1 SGILSSPNIIIMLMD
16 DMGWGDLGVFGQPSK
31 ETPNLD
37 AMAAQGMLFPNF
49 YTANPLCSPSRAAL
63 LTGRLP
69 VRNGFYTTNGHA
81 RNAYTPQE
89 IVGGISKDEILLP
102 QMLKKR
108 GYISKIVGKWHLGHR
123 PQYLPLEHGFDEWL
137 GAPNC
142 HFGPYNNS
150 VKPNIPVYNNSEM
163 LGRYYEEFRID
174 RKMGESNLTQMY
186 LLESLDFVRRQ
197 AEAQRPF
204 FLYWAPDATHAP
216 VYASKGFLGKSQ
228 RGRYG
233 DAVVELDYSVGEILS
248 LLRSLGID
256 NNTFVFFTSDNGA
269 ALMSGPH
276 QSRCFTVPV
285 CVYIRV
291 CVCVCVCFGFHTIT
305 TSGGSNGPFLCGKET
320 TFEGGM
326 REPAIAWWPG
336 HIQEGAHSSSAGSRG
351 GGERAAAFGTKV
363 SFQLANVMDL
373 FTTSLALAG
382 VSPPDD
388 RTIDGLDL
396 TPVLLNNSVLDRRVH
411 VWPIFYYR
419 GNELMAVRRGQY
431 KAHYWTWSN
440 SWAEL
445 KKGINFCPGQE
456 VPGVTTHEQ
465 KEHTMMP
472 LIFELGRDPGEKYPI
487 SVLDKEYMDA
497 LSWISPVV
505 EEHKSTLVPGIPQL
519 NMCDV
524 AVMNWAP
531 AGCEKLGKCLKVP
544 SSQPL
549 KCDWPH

>member
-1 SGILSSPNIIIMLMD
+1 MRVVLCSQTLILFWATICCSLAVKSGNVSSPNIIIMLMD

-69 VRNGFYTTNGHA
+69 VRNGFYTTNAHA

-102 QMLKKR
+102 QMLKKK
-108 GYISKIVGKWHLGHR
+108 GYVSKIVGKWHLGHR
-123 PQYLPLEHGFDEWL
+123 PQYLPLEKGFDEWF

-150 VKPNIPVYNNSEM
+150 FRPNIPVYKNLEM
-163 LGRYYEEFRID
+163 VGRFYEEFKID
-174 RKMGESNLTQMY
+174 RKTGESNLTQIY
-186 LLESLDFVRRQ
+186 LQEALGFIFDQTLDEQ
-197 AEAQRPF
+197 PF
-204 FLYWAPDATHAP
+204 FLYWAADATHAP
-216 VYASKGFLGKSQ
+216 VYASKPFLGKSQ

-233 DAVVELDYSVGEILS
+233 DAVMELDYSIGRILEF
-248 LLRSLGID
+248 LRALRIE

-269 ALMSGPH
+269 ALTSGPH
-276 QSRCFTVPV
+276 ES
-285 CVYIRV
+285 
-291 CVCVCVCFGFHTIT
+291 
-305 TSGGSNGPFLCGKET
+305 GSNGPFLCGKET

-336 HIQEGAHSSSAGSRG
+336 HIKEG
-351 GGERAAAFGTKV
+351 TV
-363 SFQLANVMDL
+363 NFQLGNVMDL

-382 VSPPDD
+382 ISPPNDL
-388 RTIDGLDL
+388 TLDGLDL
-396 TPVLLNNSVLDRRVH
+396 TPVLLNQDPGALQNR
-411 VWPIFYYR
+411 PIFYYR
-419 GNELMAVRRGQY
+419 GNELMAVRLGQY

-440 SWAEL
+440 SW
-445 KKGINFCPGQE
+445 KQFKTGINFCPGQE

-465 KEHTMMP
+465 MEHTMQP
-472 LIFELGRDPGEKYPI
+472 IIFHLGRDPGEKFPI
-487 SVLDKEYMDA
+487 SVLSEEYQDV
-497 LSWISPVV
+497 LSRISPVV
-505 EEHKSTLVPGIPQL
+505 EQHKKTLMPGVPQL

-544 SSQPL
+544 KSAPW

>member
-1 SGILSSPNIIIMLMD
+1 MRVTATLPLLSALICCSLTEKLPNVSSPNIIIMLMD

-37 AMAAQGMLFPNF
+37 AMAAQGMLLPNF

-69 VRNGFYTTNGHA
+69 VRNGFYTTSAHA

-102 QMLKKR
+102 KMLKEK
-108 GYISKIVGKWHLGHR
+108 GYVSKIVGKWHLGHR
-123 PQYLPLEHGFDEWL
+123 PKYLPLKNGFDEWF

-142 HFGPYNNS
+142 HFGPYNS
-150 VKPNIPVYNNSEM
+150 SIRPNIPVYNNSEM
-163 LGRYYEEFRID
+163 LGRYYEEFKIN
-174 RKMGESNLTQMY
+174 RKTGESNLTQIY
-186 LLESLDFVRRQ
+186 LMEGLDFILRQ
-197 AEAQRPF
+197 TKALRPF

-216 VYASKGFLGKSQ
+216 VYASKRFLGKSQ

-233 DAVVELDYSVGEILS
+233 DAVMELDYSVGQILS
-248 LLRSLGID
+248 WLRSLGIE

-269 ALMSGPH
+269 ALMSGPKE
-276 QSRCFTVPV
+276 
-285 CVYIRV
+285 
-291 CVCVCVCFGFHTIT
+291 
-305 TSGGSNGPFLCGKET
+305 GGSNGPFLCGKET

-336 HIQEGAHSSSAGSRG
+336 HIKEG
-351 GGERAAAFGTKV
+351 TV
-363 SFQLANVMDL
+363 NFQLANVMDL

-382 VSPPDD
+382 ISPPVD
-388 RTIDGLDL
+388 RTLDGLDL
-396 TPVLLNNSVLDRRVH
+396 TPVLLNGSYELQNR
-411 VWPIFYYR
+411 PIFYYR
-419 GNELMAVRRGQY
+419 GNELMAVRLGQY

-440 SWAEL
+440 SWEEL
-445 KKGINFCPGQE
+445 QNGIDFCPGQE

-465 KEHTMMP
+465 KEHTQQP
-472 LIFELGRDPGEKYPI
+472 IIFHLGRDPGEKFPI
-487 SVLDKEYMDA
+487 SVLTKEYQHV
-497 LSWISPVV
+497 LSMISPVV
-505 EEHKSTLVPGIPQL
+505 EQHKKTLVPGMPQL
-519 NMCDV
+519 NMCDL

-531 AGCEKLGKCLKVP
+531 AGCEKLGKCLKGP
-544 SSQPL
+544 KSAPW